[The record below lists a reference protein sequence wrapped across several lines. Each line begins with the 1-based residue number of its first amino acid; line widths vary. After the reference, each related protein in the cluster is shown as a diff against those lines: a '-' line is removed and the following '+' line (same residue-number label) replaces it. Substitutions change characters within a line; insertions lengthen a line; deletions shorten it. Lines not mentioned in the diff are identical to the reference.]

1 MLIYASPGRVAVT
14 PWGVIGGVT
23 VGTHN
28 PGPSAPGPFSM
39 FGTLT
44 GLAGLIAV
52 LVGAGMALGYFL
64 DSLLST
70 PHVFLFVGLAARHR
84 RGRPRHPI
92 DRHEVLPMTN
102 PPLTDRQIDYKLA
115 LRSAARNYN
124 RTLILAAAVGVAG
137 FLVLALTVSFSAG
150 VLFAVGIGL
159 GVVNSQLV
167 QRSLVTAV
175 TNGDTDRKQIGFGVL
190 KRLSVVTV
198 FAFLIA
204 LAYQPNG
211 WIVFI
216 GLTTFQFLITV
227 TLFGGLARQVR
238 RA

>member
-1 MLIYASPGRVAVT
+1 
-14 PWGVIGGVT
+14 
-23 VGTHN
+23 
-28 PGPSAPGPFSM
+28 
-39 FGTLT
+39 
-44 GLAGLIAV
+44 
-52 LVGAGMALGYFL
+52 
-64 DSLLST
+64 
-70 PHVFLFVGLAARHR
+70 
-84 RGRPRHPI
+84 
-92 DRHEVLPMTN
+92 MTN

-137 FLVLALTVSFSAG
+137 FLVLTLTVSLSAG

-211 WIVFI
+211 WIVFV
-216 GLTTFQFLITV
+216 GLTTFQMLITV

>member
-1 MLIYASPGRVAVT
+1 
-14 PWGVIGGVT
+14 
-23 VGTHN
+23 
-28 PGPSAPGPFSM
+28 
-39 FGTLT
+39 
-44 GLAGLIAV
+44 
-52 LVGAGMALGYFL
+52 
-64 DSLLST
+64 
-70 PHVFLFVGLAARHR
+70 
-84 RGRPRHPI
+84 
-92 DRHEVLPMTN
+92 
-102 PPLTDRQIDYKLA
+102 
-115 LRSAARNYN
+115 
-124 RTLILAAAVGVAG
+124 
-137 FLVLALTVSFSAG
+137 VSFSAG
-150 VLFAVGIGL
+150 VLFVVGIGL

-211 WIVFI
+211 WIVFV
-216 GLTTFQFLITV
+216 GLTTFQMLITV